1 LPARD
6 SSHEAVKQAII
17 NDGWIITDDPYVIS
31 YGDRFLFVD
40 LGANR
45 LIGIRRGD
53 QRIAIEIKQFK
64 GQSQVTDLDQAI
76 GQYLLYKILL
86 NQVDPDRDLYLAIS
100 ETTYNDIFIGPI
112 GQLAIA
118 EIPLK
123 LFIINIEHQEIIQ
136 WIP

>member
-40 LGANR
+40 LGVNR

-53 QRIAIEIKQFK
+53 QRIAIQIKQFK
-64 GQSQVTDLDQAI
+64 GQSQVTDLEQAI

-100 ETTYNDIFIGPI
+100 ETTYNDIFRVC
-112 GQLAIA
+112 
-118 EIPLK
+118 
-123 LFIINIEHQEIIQ
+123 
-136 WIP
+136 

>member
-6 SSHEAVKQAII
+6 SSHEAVQQAVI
-17 NDGWIITDDPYVIS
+17 NDGWVITDDPYVIS
-31 YGDRFLFVD
+31 YGDRFLFID
-40 LGANR
+40 LGASR
-45 LIGIRRGD
+45 FIGICRGD

-64 GQSQVTDLDQAI
+64 GQSQVTDLEEAI

-100 ETTYNDIFIGPI
+100 ETTYNDIFREPI
-112 GQLAIA
+112 GQLAIV

-123 LFIINIEHQEIIQ
+123 LLIINIEHQEIIQ

>member
-1 LPARD
+1 MPARD

-45 LIGIRRGD
+45 LIGIRRGY

>member
-1 LPARD
+1 MPARD
-6 SSHEAVKQAII
+6 SSHEAVQQAVI
-17 NDGWIITDDPYVIS
+17 NDGWVITDDPYVIS
-31 YGDRFLFVD
+31 YGDRFLFID
-40 LGANR
+40 LGASR
-45 LIGIRRGD
+45 FIGICRGD

-64 GQSQVTDLDQAI
+64 GQSQVTDLEEAI

-100 ETTYNDIFIGPI
+100 ETTYNDIFREPI
-112 GQLAIA
+112 GQLAIV

-123 LFIINIEHQEIIQ
+123 LLIINIEHQEIIQ

>member
-6 SSHEAVKQAII
+6 SSHEAVKQAVI
-17 NDGWIITDDPYVIS
+17 NDGWVITDDPYVIS
-31 YGDRFLFVD
+31 YGDRFLFID
-40 LGANR
+40 LGASR
-45 LIGIRRGD
+45 FIGICRGD

-64 GQSQVTDLDQAI
+64 GQSQVTDLEEAI

-100 ETTYNDIFIGPI
+100 ETTYNDIFREPI
-112 GQLAIA
+112 GQLAIV

-123 LFIINIEHQEIIQ
+123 LLIINIEHQEIIQ

>member
-1 LPARD
+1 MPARD
-6 SSHEAVKQAII
+6 SSHEAIKQAVI
-17 NDGWIITDDPYVIS
+17 NDGWVITDDPYVIS
-31 YGDRFLFVD
+31 YGDRFLSVD
-40 LGANR
+40 LGVSR
-45 LIGIRRGD
+45 FIGICRGD

-64 GQSQVTDLDQAI
+64 GQSQVTDLEQAI

-86 NQVDPDRDLYLAIS
+86 HQVDPDRDLYLAIS
-100 ETTYNDIFIGPI
+100 ETTYNDIFSEPI

-123 LFIINIEHQEIIQ
+123 LLIINLEHQEIIQ

>member
-1 LPARD
+1 MPTRD
-6 SSHEAVKQAII
+6 SHHEAVKQAVI
-17 NDGWIITDDPYVIS
+17 NDVCVITDDLYVIS

-45 LIGIRRGD
+45 FIGIRRGD
-53 QRIAIEIKQFK
+53 QHIAIEIKQFK
-64 GQSQVTDLDQAI
+64 GQSQVTDLEQAI

-86 NQVDPDRDLYLAIS
+86 NQVAPDRDLYLAIS
-100 ETTYNDIFIGPI
+100 ETTYNDIFSEPI

-123 LFIINIEHQEIIQ
+123 LLIINIEHQEIIQ

>member
-1 LPARD
+1 MPARD
-6 SSHEAVKQAII
+6 SSHEAIKQAVI
-17 NDGWIITDDPYVIS
+17 NDGWVITDDPYVIS

-45 LIGIRRGD
+45 FIGIRRGD
-53 QRIAIEIKQFK
+53 QHIAIKIKQFK
-64 GQSQVTDLDQAI
+64 GQSQVTDLEQAI

-100 ETTYNDIFIGPI
+100 ETTYNDIFSEPI

-123 LFIINIEHQEIIQ
+123 LLIINIEHQEIIQ

>member
-1 LPARD
+1 M
-6 SSHEAVKQAII
+6 
-17 NDGWIITDDPYVIS
+17 
-31 YGDRFLFVD
+31 
-40 LGANR
+40 
-45 LIGIRRGD
+45 IGIRRGD

-64 GQSQVTDLDQAI
+64 GQSQVTDLEQAI

-100 ETTYNDIFIGPI
+100 ETTYNDMFIEPI

-118 EIPLK
+118 KIPPK
-123 LFIINIEHQEIIQ
+123 LLIINIEHREIIQ

>member
-6 SSHEAVKQAII
+6 SSHEAIKQAVI
-17 NDGWIITDDPYVIS
+17 NDGWVITDDPYVIS
-31 YGDRFLFVD
+31 YGDRFLFID
-40 LGANR
+40 LGASR
-45 LIGIRRGD
+45 FIGICRGD

-64 GQSQVTDLDQAI
+64 GQSQVTDLEEAI

-100 ETTYNDIFIGPI
+100 ETTYNDIFREPI
-112 GQLAIA
+112 GQLAIV

-123 LFIINIEHQEIIQ
+123 LLIINIEHQEIIQ